1 MSENLVSFT
10 SLVSNSL
17 GLFDLKVSI
26 LKEVGHSEPL
36 INDSVDDE
44 FVVVAPGLAQAID
57 LALLGLFV

>member
-1 MSENLVSFT
+1 LSENLVSFT

-17 GLFDLKVSI
+17 GFLYLKVSI
-26 LKEVGHSEPL
+26 LQEVGHSEPL

-44 FVVVAPGLAQAID
+44 LMVIAPGLAQAID